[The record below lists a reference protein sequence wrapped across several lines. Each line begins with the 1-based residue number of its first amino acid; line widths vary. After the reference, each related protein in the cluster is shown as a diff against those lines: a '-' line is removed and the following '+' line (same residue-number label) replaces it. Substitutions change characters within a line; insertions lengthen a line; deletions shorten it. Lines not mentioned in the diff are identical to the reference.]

1 MGRERIKNL
10 VTSGEGSSARPWPS
24 MDFEVDSMSSRKNT
38 SVKCSSCGARLVV
51 PPQAQTI
58 CCAACRATTNVGRS
72 RDPVRQAVGIVKAV
86 VLNICSSISSLSS
99 SSWSSGSSSYG
110 YPTMGQ
116 PSSFPRVRGKKRA
129 VLVGISYAGRQYELK
144 GTVNDVNCMRYMLTE
159 KFGFPAECILV
170 LTEGERDPNRVPT
183 KENLRA
189 AMRWLVSGCVAGDS
203 LVFHFSG
210 HGVQRLDS
218 SGDEMDG
225 FDEALCPLD
234 FESNGTIMDDEIN
247 DTLVRPLRRGVKLHA
262 LVDACHS
269 GTILDLPYL
278 CRLSRAG
285 YYQWENHTAPSGVYK
300 GTNGGLAIL
309 ISGCDDHQTSADT
322 SAFAGS
328 ASTGAM
334 TYSFIQAIE
343 SEPGTTYGRLLTA
356 MRAAIRASGIG
367 ISINGPIASL
377 MRKVFNFGSTQV
389 PQLSSSEMFDIYRK
403 PFLLNTS
410 AHEVLRGG
418 VQQLDF

>member
-1 MGRERIKNL
+1 
-10 VTSGEGSSARPWPS
+10 

-38 SVKCSSCGARLVV
+38 SVKCSNCGARLVV
-51 PPQAQTI
+51 PPQARTI

-99 SSWSSGSSSYG
+99 SSWSSGSSSHG
-110 YPTMGQ
+110 YLTMGQ

-129 VLVGISYAGRQYELK
+129 VLVGISYAGRRYELK

-159 KFGFPAECILV
+159 RFGFPAECILV
-170 LTEGERDPNRVPT
+170 LTGTEFLHGAKSNTIVP
-183 KENLRA
+183 NLRA

-269 GTILDLPYL
+269 GTVLDLPYL
-278 CRLSRAG
+278 CRLSR
-285 YYQWENHTAPSGVYK
+285 
-300 GTNGGLAIL
+300 
-309 ISGCDDHQTSADT
+309 
-322 SAFAGS
+322 
-328 ASTGAM
+328 
-334 TYSFIQAIE
+334 
-343 SEPGTTYGRLLTA
+343 
-356 MRAAIRASGIG
+356 
-367 ISINGPIASL
+367 
-377 MRKVFNFGSTQV
+377 
-389 PQLSSSEMFDIYRK
+389 
-403 PFLLNTS
+403 
-410 AHEVLRGG
+410 
-418 VQQLDF
+418 

>member
-1 MGRERIKNL
+1 MQCLNATQPFEVVRWKGEQEESSFTFQWEYMPWQMGRERIKNL

-170 LTEGERDPNRVPT
+170 LTGTEFLHGTKSNNIVPVSNRVVPFPVACRRGEGPEPGADEGELAGGD
-183 KENLRA
+183 A
-189 AMRWLVSGCVAGDS
+189 VAGE
-203 LVFHFSG
+203 
-210 HGVQRLDS
+210 R
-218 SGDEMDG
+218 
-225 FDEALCPLD
+225 
-234 FESNGTIMDDEIN
+234 
-247 DTLVRPLRRGVKLHA
+247 VR
-262 LVDACHS
+262 
-269 GTILDLPYL
+269 
-278 CRLSRAG
+278 
-285 YYQWENHTAPSGVYK
+285 
-300 GTNGGLAIL
+300 
-309 ISGCDDHQTSADT
+309 
-322 SAFAGS
+322 
-328 ASTGAM
+328 
-334 TYSFIQAIE
+334 
-343 SEPGTTYGRLLTA
+343 GR
-356 MRAAIRASGIG
+356 
-367 ISINGPIASL
+367 
-377 MRKVFNFGSTQV
+377 
-389 PQLSSSEMFDIYRK
+389 
-403 PFLLNTS
+403 
-410 AHEVLRGG
+410 
-418 VQQLDF
+418 